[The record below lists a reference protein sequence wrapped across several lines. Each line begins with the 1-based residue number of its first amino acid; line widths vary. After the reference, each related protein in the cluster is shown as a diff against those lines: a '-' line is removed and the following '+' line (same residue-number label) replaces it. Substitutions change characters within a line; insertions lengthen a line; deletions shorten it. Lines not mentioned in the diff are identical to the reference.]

1 MSDLNRGPE
10 MPAKVSFQIV
20 LVMCLAV
27 LSLFAPGK
35 PALAELDDSSLY
47 TDRIHL
53 RNGDV
58 ITGNIKELDRGK
70 LRFKTRTMD
79 TVFINWVN
87 IESIDSDKYLRVERV
102 DGTFNYGVIQ
112 QSDLSD
118 GLVIEDHGREIEVPI
133 LSVST
138 IQPIRVRQSFWRQL
152 EGEFSA
158 GIDFKTAS
166 DILLINLSSNIR
178 FSAGI
183 DFKTAS
189 DILLINLSS
198 NIRFRKEKYE
208 VAVEANWNETSRTE
222 DNNSSSA
229 DLVGDY
235 TKFLSDRWFWKASTG
250 FETNEEL
257 GLDLRT
263 LVAGSAGRY
272 LIQNPTLRLE
282 MNAGLAGNWERR
294 QDGTTTSAE
303 GVIRSSLEIFKH
315 TIPVTRL
322 SASISVFP
330 GITESGRLRVNSNVS
345 LRNEIVRSVFWD
357 LTFFSRF
364 DNRPPEGASQ
374 EDYGIV
380 TSIGAS
386 F

>member
-1 MSDLNRGPE
+1 
-10 MPAKVSFQIV
+10 MPVKVSIQIILV
-20 LVMCLAV
+20 LCLAV
-27 LSLFAPGK
+27 PSLFAPSK
-35 PALAELDDSSLY
+35 PALAEFDDSGQY

-58 ITGNIKELDRGK
+58 ITGNMKELGRGK
-70 LRFKTRTMD
+70 LRLKTRTMD
-79 TVFINWVN
+79 EVLINWVD
-87 IESIDSDKYLRVERV
+87 IKSIDSDKYLRVERV

-118 GLVIEDHGREIEVPI
+118 GLVIEDHGQEVEFPI

-152 EGEFSA
+152 EGDLSA

-166 DILLINLSSNIR
+166 DILLINLSS
-178 FSAGI
+178 SV
-183 DFKTAS
+183 
-189 DILLINLSS
+189 
-198 NIRFRKEKYE
+198 RFRKEKYE
-208 VAVEANWNETSRTE
+208 VDVSANWNETSRSE
-222 DNNSSSA
+222 NNNSSRA
-229 DLVGDY
+229 DVVGNY
-235 TKFLSDRWFWKASTG
+235 TRFLRNRWFWKASAG

-263 LVAGSAGRY
+263 LVAGTAGRY

-282 MNAGLAGNWERR
+282 MNAGLAGNWEDR

-303 GVIRSSLEIFKH
+303 GLIRSSLEIFKH
-315 TIPVTRL
+315 TLPITRL
-322 SASISVFP
+322 SASVSVFP
-330 GITESGRLRVNSNVS
+330 GITESGRLRVNSEVA

-357 LTFFSRF
+357 LRFFSTF
-364 DNRPPEGASQ
+364 DNRPPEGASE